1 VTPRAHSLLAW
12 VSVVWT
18 RGAWAMIL
26 CLATEGG
33 SGGDEVGRGRNPRWI
48 HRIQVQQTEQ
58 EDSYVRW
65 APLVSHTNSD
75 CGRNGSCGQRRVL
88 AHSEKEKGS
97 DGPAVKKYK
106 WAEESI
112 PGP

>member
-1 VTPRAHSLLAW
+1 MDKGRLGHDFMPSHG
-12 VSVVWT
+12 
-18 RGAWAMIL
+18 RG
-26 CLATEGG
+26 
-33 SGGDEVGRGRNPRWI
+33 SDGDEVGRGRNPRRI

-58 EDSYVRW
+58 EDGSVRW

-75 CGRNGSCGQRRVL
+75 CRRHGPRGQRRVL
-88 AHSEKEKGS
+88 AHSEKEKGP
-97 DGPAVKKYK
+97 DGPAGKYK